1 MKELLV
7 DLGERTYPIYFGPGI
22 LPQIGETFVK
32 HGIRQSSP
40 VLIVTQ
46 EPIARHYLDHVKQ
59 SLEQVG
65 FTVVVGLVPD
75 GEASKSLSQL
85 EELITICLEAGL
97 DRNST
102 VVALGGGVVGDLAG
116 FVAASFMRGVR
127 FVQVPT
133 TILAHDSSVGGK
145 VAVNHR
151 LAKNII
157 GAFHQPEFVYY
168 DIDTLQTLP
177 PREVRSGL
185 AEVIKE
191 GLIWDESFVGWLE
204 QNAEQLLSLQTEA
217 LEYALYRGCQVK
229 AAVVSE
235 DEKENG
241 LRAILNLGHTIG
253 HALEAVAGYGEL
265 LHGEAI
271 SIGMVGSAKLAIHAG
286 YPASIL
292 SRTETILKQ
301 YGLPTAIPSHLN
313 EEQIMKALMHD
324 KKFKDGN
331 MVFIIPTRIGQV
343 EINKQISADWV
354 KQTIRELKGE
364 G

>member
-7 DLGERTYPIYFGPGI
+7 DLGERTYPIYFGSGI
-22 LPQIGETFVK
+22 MPHIGEAFVK

-40 VLIVTQ
+40 VLVVSQ
-46 EPIARHYLDHVKQ
+46 EQIARHYLDGLKQ
-59 SLEQVG
+59 SLEQAG
-65 FTVVVGLVPD
+65 YTVAVGLVPD
-75 GEASKSLSQL
+75 GEASKSLAQL
-85 EELITICLEAGL
+85 EELITICLQSGL

-102 VVALGGGVVGDLAG
+102 IVALGGGVVGDLAG

-157 GAFHQPEFVYY
+157 GAFHQPAFVYY

-191 GLIWDESFVGWLE
+191 GLIWDEAFVGWLND
-204 QNAEQLLSLQTEA
+204 NAAQLLALEPQA
-217 LEYALYRGCQVK
+217 LEYALFRGCQVK

-271 SIGMVGSAKLAIHAG
+271 SIGMVGSAKLAVRLG
-286 YPASIL
+286 YPESIL
-292 SRTETILKQ
+292 HTTRGLLQRFE
-301 YGLPTAIPSHLN
+301 LPTAIPAHLD
-313 EEQIMKALMHD
+313 EERIMKSLMHD

-343 EINKQISADWV
+343 EINKHISPDWV
-354 KQTIRELKGE
+354 RETIRELKGE
-364 G
+364 E